1 MIQRLFSC
9 VALAALVSCSG
20 NAKETEAA
28 PTTETVRSFAD
39 RLSNQSPDT
48 PAKLLFVVTVEAGT
62 ITKVNDTRHELSF
75 SADDLNTAL
84 AFTDRP
90 ERQAFDLTLPMLLAM
105 WGEGSDSF
113 VADPPNAVV
122 EDSRFRV
129 GVTEVTGL
137 KAEGET
143 VTFHLDNMAFR
154 SLDESDDLVGDVEH
168 LSLFIDSSIV
178 TADGVA
184 GVLRLAAQGCAET
197 ACYLWPL
204 GG

>member
-1 MIQRLFSC
+1 MIQRLLSC
-9 VALAALVSCSG
+9 VALAALVACSG
-20 NAKETEAA
+20 NAQEATS
-28 PTTETVRSFAD
+28 TTAETVRSFAD
-39 RLSNQSPDT
+39 RLSDQNPET
-48 PAKLLFVVTVEAGT
+48 PAKLLFVVALEAGT

-105 WGEGSDSF
+105 WGEGSNSF

-137 KAEGET
+137 RADGET
-143 VTFHLDNMAFR
+143 ITFHLDNMAFR
-154 SLDESDDLVGDVEH
+154 SLDASDDLVGEVGH
-168 LSLFIDSSIV
+168 LSLFIDSSIITV
-178 TADGVA
+178 AGVA
-184 GVLRLAAQGCAET
+184 GLLRVAAQGCAEA

>member
-1 MIQRLFSC
+1 MIQRLLSC
-9 VALAALVSCSG
+9 VALAALVACSG
-20 NAKETEAA
+20 NAQEATS
-28 PTTETVRSFAD
+28 TTAETVRSFAD
-39 RLSNQSPDT
+39 RLSDQNPET
-48 PAKLLFVVTVEAGT
+48 PAKLLFVVALEAGT

-105 WGEGSDSF
+105 WGEGSNSF

-137 KAEGET
+137 RADGET
-143 VTFHLDNMAFR
+143 ITFHLDNMAFR
-154 SLDESDDLVGDVEH
+154 SLDASDDLVGEVEH
-168 LSLFIDSSIV
+168 LSLFIDSSIITV
-178 TADGVA
+178 AGVA
-184 GVLRLAAQGCAET
+184 GLLRVAAQGCAEA